1 MVWQK
6 IKGNFDITFFGIPFL
21 LFVSKSV
28 LMPENK
34 RQTAAIVYSLH
45 ITPCFAVGVTVQ
57 KRVPKFTAD
66 KK

>member
-6 IKGNFDITFFGIPFL
+6 IKGNFDITFFGTPFL
-21 LFVSKSV
+21 LVVSKSV

-34 RQTAAIVYSLH
+34 RRTVAIVYSLH
-45 ITPCFAVGVTVQ
+45 ITPCFAIGVTVQ
-57 KRVPKFTAD
+57 KRI